1 MEEKMR
7 ENLQRIRDLGLPD
20 RFIRMWEFY
29 LCYCEA
35 GFRERANGVCQILL
49 EKPGSTRAS
58 LLGDLA

>member
-1 MEEKMR
+1 MY

-20 RFIRMWEFY
+20 RFLRMWEFY

-49 EKPGSTRAS
+49 EKPGSRRPS
-58 LLGDLA
+58 LVGDPA